1 MGEGFSVFDEYM
13 WIGSD
18 PRLTYS
24 RLEDGIPIC
33 AVWHKRNQNPLIRLF
48 AEMMTQALR
57 KDALEP
63 IDPLS

>member
-18 PRLTYS
+18 PRLTYC

-48 AEMMTQALR
+48 AEMMTQTLQ
-57 KDALEP
+57 KDAPEQH
-63 IDPLS
+63 DPLS